1 MAAQAKDGS
10 KSFVDLRKSQGDAE
24 LVEYMSQ
31 KGDDWGEIMKYDH
44 EKFEEEKKLER
55 EKILKKK

>member
-1 MAAQAKDGS
+1 
-10 KSFVDLRKSQGDAE
+10 
-24 LVEYMSQ
+24 MSQ

-55 EKILKKK
+55 EKILKKKQMIKETLN